1 MKHLRSLWRDERG
14 VTAVEFALFSPVFLM
29 ALMGVF
35 DLAHNIYTEAMM
47 TGAIQKSARDSS
59 IEGAADNEAALDARV
74 ARAVKAIA
82 PTAQVTFAR
91 KSYSSFGDVGTPEDY
106 TDIDADGACNNGEPF
121 EDANG
126 NGQWDADRGRSGFG
140 GARDAVLYSVN
151 VEYDRFFPIA
161 RFIGV
166 SETMDMTVSTV
177 LRNQPYGLQDA
188 GAPAVGNCP

>member
-1 MKHLRSLWRDERG
+1 MGRAKGPRPTVRGARSDAVGGTRDGRAG
-14 VTAVEFALFSPVFLM
+14 AFLH
-29 ALMGVF
+29 AGGF
-35 DLAHNIYTEAMM
+35 
-47 TGAIQKSARDSS
+47 
-59 IEGAADNEAALDARV
+59 
-74 ARAVKAIA
+74 
-82 PTAQVTFAR
+82 
-91 KSYSSFGDVGTPEDY
+91 VG
-106 TDIDADGACNNGEPF
+106 GEPF

-177 LRNQPYGLQDA
+177 LRNQPYGLQDS